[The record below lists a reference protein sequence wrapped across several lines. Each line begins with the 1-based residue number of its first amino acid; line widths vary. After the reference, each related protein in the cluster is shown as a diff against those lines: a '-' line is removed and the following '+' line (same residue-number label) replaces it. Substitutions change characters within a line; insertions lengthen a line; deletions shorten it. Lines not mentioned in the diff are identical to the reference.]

1 MPTECFRLLPS
12 DLFTPLLRGNS
23 PTHSFQSPLPLAIA
37 VPEIPIARFGLF
49 SCLFRPVSIPQYP
62 VSRVE
67 QLQAYHYSLRRRSS
81 VAEGLG
87 AAKMNRKFP
96 IFRGAQPPPPQSNF
110 QETPT
115 QSRYPPSVNSSSQA
129 STPSD
134 SFGGSARQ
142 RTYSHPQSPSHGQPS
157 PTEAAGIIAQL
168 KNKSVDE
175 LRKLLTDKEAY
186 ATFFNSLDLVK
197 IQNNLRD
204 ELQKETLQ
212 LAKENLEKEPQILE
226 LRNQTDDW
234 VGIGTRKHLCVRDID
249 IDDLVEK
256 NKLNKLK
263 ATGIKRHVRP
273 SLPSSPLLSSPAL
286 ASSLPGLASG
296 RCFPLRAPS
305 LSTTGRHFRSPVGRE
320 TEQEKLM
327 TLQQKSKAAV
337 PSREDKETAEEIVED
352 GETCQMKSSELERV
366 AQDRK
371 HADEIFDCT
380 VIRTS
385 ELAAAQE
392 KLTELERIKEKT
404 LRRCSPSG
412 LLEKLHEGMNEVD
425 EESEVLHRQLLKKE
439 IDLPTFIQKYKKL
452 RTLYHRRALLH
463 LAAKTSSLTS

>member
-1 MPTECFRLLPS
+1 
-12 DLFTPLLRGNS
+12 
-23 PTHSFQSPLPLAIA
+23 
-37 VPEIPIARFGLF
+37 
-49 SCLFRPVSIPQYP
+49 
-62 VSRVE
+62 
-67 QLQAYHYSLRRRSS
+67 
-81 VAEGLG
+81 
-87 AAKMNRKFP
+87 MNRKFP

-226 LRNQTDDW
+226 LRNQ
-234 VGIGTRKHLCVRDID
+234 
-249 IDDLVEK
+249 
-256 NKLNKLK
+256 
-263 ATGIKRHVRP
+263 
-273 SLPSSPLLSSPAL
+273 
-286 ASSLPGLASG
+286 
-296 RCFPLRAPS
+296 
-305 LSTTGRHFRSPVGRE
+305 
-320 TEQEKLM
+320 
-327 TLQQKSKAAV
+327 
-337 PSREDKETAEEIVED
+337 
-352 GETCQMKSSELERV
+352 
-366 AQDRK
+366 
-371 HADEIFDCT
+371 CT

>member
-1 MPTECFRLLPS
+1 
-12 DLFTPLLRGNS
+12 
-23 PTHSFQSPLPLAIA
+23 
-37 VPEIPIARFGLF
+37 
-49 SCLFRPVSIPQYP
+49 
-62 VSRVE
+62 
-67 QLQAYHYSLRRRSS
+67 
-81 VAEGLG
+81 
-87 AAKMNRKFP
+87 MNRKFP

-115 QSRYPPSVNSSSQA
+115 QS
-129 STPSD
+129 
-134 SFGGSARQ
+134 SARQ
-142 RTYSHPQSPSHGQPS
+142 RTYSHPQSSSHGQPS

-226 LRNQTDDW
+226 LRNQ
-234 VGIGTRKHLCVRDID
+234 
-249 IDDLVEK
+249 
-256 NKLNKLK
+256 
-263 ATGIKRHVRP
+263 
-273 SLPSSPLLSSPAL
+273 
-286 ASSLPGLASG
+286 
-296 RCFPLRAPS
+296 
-305 LSTTGRHFRSPVGRE
+305 
-320 TEQEKLM
+320 
-327 TLQQKSKAAV
+327 
-337 PSREDKETAEEIVED
+337 
-352 GETCQMKSSELERV
+352 
-366 AQDRK
+366 
-371 HADEIFDCT
+371 CT

-425 EESEVLHRQLLKKE
+425 EESEVIHRQLLKKE

>member
-1 MPTECFRLLPS
+1 MSCW
-12 DLFTPLLRGNS
+12 
-23 PTHSFQSPLPLAIA
+23 
-37 VPEIPIARFGLF
+37 IP
-49 SCLFRPVSIPQYP
+49 
-62 VSRVE
+62 
-67 QLQAYHYSLRRRSS
+67 
-81 VAEGLG
+81 G

-129 STPSD
+129 SIPSD

-142 RTYSHPQSPSHGQPS
+142 RTYSHPQSSSHGQPS

-226 LRNQTDDW
+226 LRNQ
-234 VGIGTRKHLCVRDID
+234 
-249 IDDLVEK
+249 
-256 NKLNKLK
+256 
-263 ATGIKRHVRP
+263 RP

-305 LSTTGRHFRSPVGRE
+305 LPTTGRHFRSPVGRE
-320 TEQEKLM
+320 TIAGISANNTRNMKVKGCLKNNTDLSSGTGEINDTTAKIDE
-327 TLQQKSKAAV
+327 
-337 PSREDKETAEEIVED
+337 RERE
-352 GETCQMKSSELERV
+352 MW
-366 AQDRK
+366 
-371 HADEIFDCT
+371 CT

-425 EESEVLHRQLLKKE
+425 EESEVIHRQLLKKE